1 MGNISSYITTEKA
14 FYVYKRRTDTDAYD
28 TEPTQKWSNISKDT
42 ALSQFKHEMYAFS
55 LGRYTYD
62 KNTKAIYLYYGS
74 TRLIRVGIINDQVVC
89 ESPYD
94 LAEFLEAKELCA
106 PGRAPVAKFDFQK
119 KWFRNYARLNVNS
132 VGWVKNS
139 TKN

>member
-1 MGNISSYITTEKA
+1 MGNISSYISTEKA

-28 TEPTQKWSNISKDT
+28 TEPTQKWTNISKET
-42 ALSQFKHEMYAFS
+42 ALAQFKHEMYAFS

-62 KNTKAIYLYYGS
+62 QNTKAIYLYYGS
-74 TRLIRVGIINDQVVC
+74 TRLIRVGIVNNQVVL
-89 ESPYD
+89 ESTHD
-94 LAEFLEAKELCA
+94 LADFLEAKESCA
-106 PGRAPVAKFDFQK
+106 PGRAPAAQFDFNK

-139 TKN
+139 N

>member
-14 FYVYKRRTDTDAYD
+14 FYVYNRRTDTDAYD
-28 TEPTQKWSNISKDT
+28 AEPTQKWSNISKET

-55 LGRYTYD
+55 LGKYTYD
-62 KNTKAIYLYYGS
+62 QNTKAIYLYYGS

-89 ESPYD
+89 ESSHD
-94 LAEFLEAKELCA
+94 LAEFLEVKELCA
-106 PGRAPVAKFDFQK
+106 PGRAPTSEFDFRK

-139 TKN
+139 N